1 MLRLNLLLFIYFF
14 LNISIAGS
22 ENNPIIYITPYG
34 SKDYNNTGNLQN
46 QYLNLKKENITNL
59 QNKQKIFNFSNQID
73 VDLSNGDYGHH
84 DLKINGGDPNF
95 TIISLDGLQLNNHA
109 NSRGGSFNLRDLS
122 FKNIDQI
129 NFISG
134 TNAQTLGSGAMSGF
148 LNLNL
153 GNAYF
158 KDEQKIN
165 LDKSLDSQF
174 LTNENKKNF
183 DQFSTKNKISYFEK
197 ENTKTGENLSNVN
210 LQKQNIFPLSHIIIN
225 SVVDSEQTL
234 SFSLSILAMDIVSR
248 SKLETTDI
256 FEGNNNEQD
265 VLNTQLAVLNKLIMV
280 LRKGTLH
287 RDQYQLVGDPSCE
300 PFYDRF
306 ENELAGW
313 TANLDVV
320 IYNDITIC

>member
-1 MLRLNLLLFIYFF
+1 M
-14 LNISIAGS
+14 
-22 ENNPIIYITPYG
+22 
-34 SKDYNNTGNLQN
+34 
-46 QYLNLKKENITNL
+46 
-59 QNKQKIFNFSNQID
+59 SNQGIRGFYQLTETIKNELLSNID
-73 VDLSNGDYGHH
+73 V
-84 DLKINGGDPNF
+84 
-95 TIISLDGLQLNNHA
+95 
-109 NSRGGSFNLRDLS
+109 
-122 FKNIDQI
+122 
-129 NFISG
+129 
-134 TNAQTLGSGAMSGF
+134 
-148 LNLNL
+148 
-153 GNAYF
+153 
-158 KDEQKIN
+158 
-165 LDKSLDSQF
+165 
-174 LTNENKKNF
+174 
-183 DQFSTKNKISYFEK
+183 
-197 ENTKTGENLSNVN
+197 NTVTTGNLSNVN

-287 RDQYQLVGDPSCE
+287 RDLYQLGGDPSCE